1 MSPQA
6 TKDLFRQAWAR
17 FPTGIAVITFRQA
30 DGAIHGLTANAVCSV
45 SLNPLLVLV
54 CVDHNSR
61 SYPMLMAASRFV
73 MNFLAQG
80 QEDISRFFA
89 SRDAKGHPPF
99 RFRRTLHGDPILEG
113 SVASLD
119 AAITE
124 RNIAG
129 DHTIFIARV
138 EEIDLTDVPPL
149 VFHTGKY
156 SAVAP
161 PIHTD

>member
-6 TKDLFRQAWAR
+6 TKDLFRQAWAC
-17 FPTGIAVITFRQA
+17 FPTGIAVITFRQS

-45 SLNPLLVLV
+45 SLDPLLILV
-54 CVDHNSR
+54 CVDHKSR
-61 SYPMLMAASRFV
+61 SYPMLMGASRFV

-80 QEDISRFFA
+80 QEDVSRFFA
-89 SRDAKGHPPF
+89 SRDAKGDPPF
-99 RFRRTLHGDPILEG
+99 DFRRTGYGDPILQG

-124 RNIAG
+124 RHVAG

-138 EEIDLTDVPPL
+138 EEIDLSDAAPI

-156 SAVAP
+156 RAISS
-161 PIHTD
+161 